1 MQSLLQV
8 ATFAKHTLKI
18 KLTVVMKSGGEHKH
32 FHLIVISLFLFFTIA
47 FVGCKDDNTIDLND
61 CVLNAPSY
69 NNEVKKIVDSYCSGS
84 TCHTNNIET
93 FDFTTYEGLK
103 VATGSIYNR
112 ITRNSS
118 DPLSMPKG
126 FQMQPCDLE
135 KLKVWINAG
144 APRN

>member
-1 MQSLLQV
+1 M
-8 ATFAKHTLKI
+8 I
-18 KLTVVMKSGGEHKH
+18 KSSCEHKH
-32 FHLIVISLFLFFTIA
+32 FGSIVISTFIFLTVAISSCKQDKTI
-47 FVGCKDDNTIDLND
+47 NLED

-69 NNEVKKIVDSYCSGS
+69 NQEVKKIVSSYCSGS
-84 TCHTNNIET
+84 TCHTNNKET
-93 FDFTTYEGLK
+93 FDFTTYEGIK

-112 ITRNSS
+112 ITRSSS
-118 DPLSMPKG
+118 DPLAMPKG